1 MNGRRHHQ
9 GIKTV
14 TDYYRFAFL
23 PQVIVVSILFGVSS
37 SKFDLSTPSHGDTR
51 TVIGNRYDSIPYIY
65 FPALTQYL
73 RQTII
78 LLPLR

>member
-1 MNGRRHHQ
+1 MNGRRHYQ
-9 GIKTV
+9 GMEAL

-51 TVIGNRYDSIPYIY
+51 TVIGNRYDYTPIIP
-65 FPALTQYL
+65 FLV
-73 RQTII
+73 
-78 LLPLR
+78 